1 MKSRS
6 KSLTPRGKVVLIL
19 AATMAVAAALF
30 GIMEL
35 YAVAAAAAL
44 LVAAARFWIATQTWD
59 IRVVRHIVPP
69 RVPAGVEARV
79 LLTAR
84 NHGGRR
90 SPPVMASDPFDGG
103 RRWARFTVAPLDV
116 GESRR
121 ASYRLPTT
129 RRGIFRLGPLELEV
143 CDPFGLARSVR
154 STTPNT
160 SLTVHPKVD
169 PISARS
175 LSAQTDRDVR
185 IPLPVLGR
193 SGSEFYALREY
204 EPGDDLRH
212 VHWPSTAR
220 LDDLV
225 IRQPENFWRGRLT
238 VGVDLRSS
246 VHDEESL
253 ERVLSAAASI
263 AVSGLRAALQV
274 RLVTTSGSD
283 TGYASSQKQAG
294 NILDLLAGAA
304 PRPGG
309 PLADEFRS
317 VRSGDP
323 LVVITTDRSTD
334 ADLAVAFRM
343 GGRQATTVVI
353 FETATAARA
362 TRPEGYPSAISGKY
376 VRVPAGG
383 SFRAA
388 WEGARC

>member
-1 MKSRS
+1 MASRS
-6 KSLTPRGKVVLIL
+6 KSLTPRGKVVLTL
-19 AATMAVAAALF
+19 GAAMALAAALF
-30 GIMEL
+30 GIVEL
-35 YAVAAAAAL
+35 YALAAAAVL
-44 LVAAARFWIATQTWD
+44 LVAAARFWIAIQTWD
-59 IRVVRHIVPP
+59 IRVVRNIVPP
-69 RVPAGVEARV
+69 RVPAGMEARV

-84 NHGGRR
+84 NHAGRR

-103 RRWARFTVAPLDV
+103 RRWARFTVAPLKVD
-116 GESRR
+116 EARR

-143 CDPFGLARSVR
+143 SDPFGLARAVR

-160 SLTVHPKVD
+160 SLTVHPKVE

-175 LSAQTDRDVR
+175 LSAQTDQDVR
-185 IPLPVLGR
+185 IPLPVIGR
-193 SGSEFYALREY
+193 SGSDFYALREY

-238 VGVDLRSS
+238 IGVDLRSS
-246 VHDEESL
+246 AHEGESI
-253 ERVLSAAASI
+253 ECVLSAAASV

-274 RLVTTSGSD
+274 RLVTTSGVD
-283 TGYASSQKQAG
+283 TGYASTQRHAG
-294 NILDLLAGAA
+294 AILDLLAGAA
-304 PRPGG
+304 ARPGG
-309 PLADEFRS
+309 ALGDEFRS
-317 VRSGDP
+317 LRSGDP

-353 FETATAARA
+353 FETATAPRA
-362 TRPEGYPSAISGKY
+362 TQPDGYPSAISGRY
-376 VRVPAGG
+376 VRIPVGG